1 MEISFNTKEE
11 NNKRRLEEFLKLTG
25 AERIS
30 SFLNLMEQVSKFPTK
45 YKKKKTNNFLIIL
58 PNQDELGRKH

>member
-1 MEISFNTKEE
+1 MKIIFQTKEE
-11 NNKRRLEEFLKLTG
+11 SNKERETAFLKLTG

-58 PNQDELGRKH
+58 PSQDELGRKH

>member
-1 MEISFNTKEE
+1 MEITFQTKEE
-11 NNKRRLEEFLKLTG
+11 SNKERETAFLKLTG

-58 PNQDELGRKH
+58 PSQDELGRKH